1 MTKNDKHQFK
11 LLLVLMKHFLTTL
24 DPLIFFILPVQR
36 MIKINVHAFSAAEG
50 QCFLYAQ
57 AIKLLTLHKIVIN
70 RYACKFL
77 LFSPNCHS
85 LIFL

>member
-24 DPLIFFILPVQR
+24 DPLNFLILP
-36 MIKINVHAFSAAEG
+36 INVHAFSAAEG